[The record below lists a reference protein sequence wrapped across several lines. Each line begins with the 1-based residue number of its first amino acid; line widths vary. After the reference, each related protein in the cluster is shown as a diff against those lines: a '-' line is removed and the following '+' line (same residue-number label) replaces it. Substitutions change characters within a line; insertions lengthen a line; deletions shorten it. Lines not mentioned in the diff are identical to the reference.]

1 MSLENGK
8 VSEKRDTPE
17 HSSYHMEDVD
27 LSLLH
32 EARAG
37 RLVVDPEEAKIEFGE
52 LLIYSC

>member
-1 MSLENGK
+1 MSVENGQ
-8 VSEKRDTPE
+8 EKEKAGDAE
-17 HSSYHMEDVD
+17 NSSHYSEDVD

-52 LLIYSC
+52 